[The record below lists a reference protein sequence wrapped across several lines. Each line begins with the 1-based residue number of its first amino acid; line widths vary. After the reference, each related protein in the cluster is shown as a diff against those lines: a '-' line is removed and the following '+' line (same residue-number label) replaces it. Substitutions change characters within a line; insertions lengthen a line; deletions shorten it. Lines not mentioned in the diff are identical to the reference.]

1 MARGVTEADVAR
13 ACDALLVAGERP
25 TVERVRQHLGT
36 GSPNTVG
43 PHLDAWFKGLGA
55 RIVNPGGLASQVLVP
70 DAVQEAAK
78 FLWDRAV
85 AEARKDFDERLQAG
99 MADAVANVEAEK
111 ERGRIAD
118 AAVFEASGKAMRLQA
133 DLDRTAASLDQ
144 ERLARAAVD
153 GQLEQALQ
161 QVGELQEQVRQQR
174 EQLQQ
179 AQTVFSADLK
189 LAREAATAAETSAK
203 AAVSTAELRADA
215 ATRRALLEV
224 DQARQ
229 ALAKAE
235 RQRDALQVESAT
247 EAERARAAQV
257 EHARAAAQLQER
269 LDAALARELALGHRE
284 EAVRHELA
292 AAHQRLAQERQ
303 DAGALRA
310 EAQTL
315 RDVVAQLSAPIRAS
329 QDGTFATSTSPKTPR
344 GARRGAAK

>member
-1 MARGVTEADVAR
+1 MAKGISAADVAR
-13 ACDALLVAGERP
+13 ACDALLLAGERP
-25 TVERVRQHLGT
+25 TIERVRQHLGT

-43 PHLDAWFKGLGA
+43 PHLDAWFKSLGP
-55 RIVNPGGLASQVLVP
+55 RIVNPAGFAAQEAIP

-78 FLWDRAV
+78 SLWDCAV
-85 AEARKDFDERLQAG
+85 AEARQDFDARLQEG
-99 MADAVANVEAEK
+99 LTDAVTNVEAEK
-111 ERGRIAD
+111 ERARIAD
-118 AAVFEASGKAMRLQA
+118 AAAFEASGKSTRLQA
-133 DLDRTAASLDQ
+133 DLDRTATALDQ

-153 GQLEQALQ
+153 GQLEQARQ

-189 LAREAATAAETSAK
+189 LAREAATAAEASAK

-257 EHARAAAQLQER
+257 EHARATAQLQER
-269 LDAALARELALGHRE
+269 LHAALAREVEHGHRE
-284 EAVRHELA
+284 DAVRRELA
-292 AAHQRLAQERQ
+292 AALQHLAQERQ

-315 RDVVAQLSAPIRAS
+315 RDVVAQLSAPVRAS
-329 QDGTFATSTSPKTPR
+329 QDGTLATSTSPKTPR
-344 GARRGAAK
+344 GASRGAAK